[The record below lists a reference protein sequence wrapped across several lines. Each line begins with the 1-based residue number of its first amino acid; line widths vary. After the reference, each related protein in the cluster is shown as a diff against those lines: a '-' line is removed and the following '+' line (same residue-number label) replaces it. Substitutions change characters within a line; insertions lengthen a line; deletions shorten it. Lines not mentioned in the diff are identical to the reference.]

1 MKYIAKL
8 AKIIGEVTTFLP
20 LNKKMNM
27 YFKKIESFIS
37 ELGYSVSYRNEKE
50 GIFCIDSE
58 SDGIKS
64 LIIGVAPPILIIEQY
79 IFTLK
84 SDDKEILKSLL
95 IKNRDIIHGAF
106 VLDEEGKKVIFRY
119 TMQIENLDMNELE
132 GGINSLSLLLGEYYE
147 QIIEFS
153 KK

>member
-1 MKYIAKL
+1 
-8 AKIIGEVTTFLP
+8 
-20 LNKKMNM
+20 M
-27 YFKKIESFIS
+27 YFKKIESYIAK
-37 ELGYSVSYRNEKE
+37 LGYSVSYQNEKE
-50 GIFCIDSE
+50 GIFCIEQED
-58 SDGIKS
+58 DGIKN
-64 LIIGVAPPILIIEQY
+64 LIIGVAPPILILEQF

-95 IKNRDIIHGAF
+95 MKNRDIIHGAF

-119 TMQIENLDMNELE
+119 TMQIENLDLNEFAGAL
-132 GGINSLSLLLGEYYE
+132 NSLGLLLSEYYE

>member
-1 MKYIAKL
+1 
-8 AKIIGEVTTFLP
+8 
-20 LNKKMNM
+20 MNM
-27 YFKKIESFIS
+27 YFRKIESFIAR
-37 ELGYSVSYRNEKE
+37 LGYSVSYRNEEK
-50 GIFCIDSE
+50 GIFCIESE
-58 SDGIKS
+58 ADGIKN
-64 LIIGVAPPILIIEQY
+64 LILGVAPPILIVEQY
-79 IFTLK
+79 LFTLK

-119 TMQIENLDMNELE
+119 TMQMENLDMNELE
-132 GGINSLSLLLGEYYE
+132 GALSSLSLLLGEYYE

>member
-1 MKYIAKL
+1 
-8 AKIIGEVTTFLP
+8 
-20 LNKKMNM
+20 M

-37 ELGYSVSYRNEKE
+37 KLGYSVSYQSSEK
-50 GIFCIDSE
+50 GIFLIESE
-58 SDGIKS
+58 GDGIKN
-64 LIIGVAPPILIIEQY
+64 LIIGVAPPILILEQY

-95 IKNRDIIHGAF
+95 KKNRDIIHGAF

-119 TMQIENLDMNELE
+119 TMQIENLDINEFE
-132 GGINSLSLLLGEYYE
+132 GALNSLGLLLSEYYE

>member
-1 MKYIAKL
+1 
-8 AKIIGEVTTFLP
+8 
-20 LNKKMNM
+20 M

-37 ELGYSVSYRNEKE
+37 KLGYSVSYQNEKD
-50 GIFCIDSE
+50 GIFCIESE
-58 SDGIKS
+58 TDGIKN
-64 LIIGVAPPILIIEQY
+64 LIIGVAPPILIIEQF

-95 IKNRDIIHGAF
+95 KKNRDIIHGAF

-119 TMQIENLDMNELE
+119 TMQIENLDMNEFE
-132 GGINSLSLLLGEYYE
+132 GALNSLGLLLSEYYE

-153 KK
+153 KR

>member
-1 MKYIAKL
+1 
-8 AKIIGEVTTFLP
+8 
-20 LNKKMNM
+20 M

-37 ELGYSVSYRNEKE
+37 QLGYSVSYQNEKD
-50 GIFCIDSE
+50 GIFCIE
-58 SDGIKS
+58 NEADGIKN
-64 LIIGVAPPILIIEQY
+64 LIVGVAPPIIIIEQY

-95 IKNRDIIHGAF
+95 KKNRDIIHGAF

-119 TMQIENLDMNELE
+119 TMQIENLDMNEFE
-132 GGINSLSLLLGEYYE
+132 GAINSLGLLLSEYYE

-153 KK
+153 KR

>member
-1 MKYIAKL
+1 
-8 AKIIGEVTTFLP
+8 
-20 LNKKMNM
+20 M
-27 YFKKIESFIS
+27 YFKKIESYIS
-37 ELGYSVSYRNEKE
+37 KLGYSVSYQNEKE
-50 GIFCIDSE
+50 GIFCIESE
-58 SDGIKS
+58 ADGIKN
-64 LIIGVAPPILIIEQY
+64 LIIGVAPPILIVEQF

-84 SDDKEILKSLL
+84 NDDKDILKSLL

-119 TMQIENLDMNELE
+119 TMQIENLDMNEFE
-132 GGINSLSLLLGEYYE
+132 GALNSLGLLLSEYYE

>member
-1 MKYIAKL
+1 
-8 AKIIGEVTTFLP
+8 
-20 LNKKMNM
+20 M

-37 ELGYSVSYRNEKE
+37 KLGYSISYQNQKE
-50 GIFCIDSE
+50 GIFCIESE
-58 SDGIKS
+58 SDGIKN
-64 LIIGVAPPILIIEQY
+64 LIIGVAPPILILEQF

-106 VLDEEGKKVIFRY
+106 VLDEEGKRVIFRY
-119 TMQIENLDMNELE
+119 TIQIEKLDINEFE
-132 GGINSLSLLLGEYYE
+132 GALNSLGLLLSEYYE